1 MRTLS
6 NDGLLAV
13 AERLGVQ
20 TLPLVLAAGP
30 RQDSYDEWQAAR
42 ERAVAELIAAE
53 VFDPEGDVD
62 TDLAD
67 ALYVLAQP
75 DHELVARG
83 YGPEHTLRGCVAS
96 RAQRYAV
103 AFRAGDSFDIGTIW
117 CDGSPAALVRPL
129 LDALGPG
136 EPAAV
141 GGFSVPADEL
151 AGRLNA
157 AETTGD
163 YADALYALGVPDRDA
178 TVLGSAFGSCHA
190 YTEIVAYSHADGL
203 TTRAPGAVVVYDTE
217 RGRIAAAP
225 MVSPDRQVWSTV
237 TTGSDH
243 RVAQAVATLLEGLP
257 GGRWPTP

>member
-1 MRTLS
+1 MRTLT

-30 RQDSYDEWQAAR
+30 RQDSYDEWRAAR
-42 ERAVAELIAAE
+42 ERAVAQLIAAE
-53 VFDPEGDVD
+53 VFDAEGDVD

-83 YGPEHTLRGCVAS
+83 YGRDHMLRGCVAG
-96 RAQRYAV
+96 RGQRYAV
-103 AFRAGDSFDIGTIW
+103 AIRAGDDFAVGTVW
-117 CDGSPAALVRPL
+117 CDGSPVELVRPL

-136 EPAAV
+136 EPAEV
-141 GGFSVPADEL
+141 GVFSAPAAEL
-151 AGRLNA
+151 ADRLNC

-163 YADALYALGVPDRDA
+163 YADTLYALGVPDREA

-190 YTEIVAYSHADGL
+190 YTEIVAYSHEDGR
-203 TTRAPGAVVVYDTE
+203 TTRAPGAVAVYDTE
-217 RGRIAAAP
+217 RGRIVAAP

-243 RVAQAVATLLEGLP
+243 RVAQAVTALLEGLP

>member
-1 MRTLS
+1 MRTLT

-30 RQDSYDEWQAAR
+30 RQDSYDEWRAAR
-42 ERAVAELIAAE
+42 ERAVAELITAE
-53 VFDPEGDVD
+53 VFDAEGDVD

-67 ALYVLAQP
+67 ALSVLAQP
-75 DHELVARG
+75 DRELVARCFG
-83 YGPEHTLRGCVAS
+83 REHTLRVCVAA
-96 RAQRYAV
+96 RGERHAV
-103 AFRAGDSFDIGTIW
+103 AVRAGDSFDIGTIW
-117 CDGSPAALVRPL
+117 CDGSAAALARPL
-129 LDALGPG
+129 LAALGPG
-136 EPAAV
+136 EPAEV
-141 GGFSVPADEL
+141 GGFSAPAAEL
-151 AGRLNA
+151 AARLDA

-163 YADALYALGVPDRDA
+163 YADAFYALGVPDRDA
-178 TVLGSAFGSCHA
+178 TVLGSAFGTCSA
-190 YTEIVAYSHADGL
+190 YTEIVVYSHEDGR

-225 MVSPDRQVWSTV
+225 MVSPDQRVWSTV

-243 RVAQAVATLLEGLP
+243 RVAQAVAALLEGLS